1 MKFTIHQSSRQGPR
15 PYNQDRLAYSYSKDA
30 LMMVVADGMGGH
42 RNGEIAAQLAVK
54 TLAVAFE
61 KMAQPALLDPARF
74 LAEHTRQVHAA
85 INNYAEAHD
94 WLDSPRTTIVAA
106 IIQDNKL
113 YSAHAGDSRL
123 YHFSQGQLVY
133 CSEDHSLVQMLYRK
147 GLLQKR
153 HMATHPERHKIYSC
167 LGGDV
172 PPQIDLGQ
180 PRELLEGDA
189 LLLCTDGLWT
199 LVRDDE
205 IGITLHASPINQA
218 LPELL
223 DLAESRADKHDDNMS
238 AIALHW
244 GERLDDLLT
253 ISTLP
258 MPLGATTTIISPISQ
273 LGQQNGGGGNTAPDL
288 TDDEIERAIADIQAA
303 LRKTRR

>member
-1 MKFTIHQSSRQGPR
+1 MKFTIHQASRQGPR

-30 LMMVVADGMGGH
+30 LMIVVADGMGGH

-61 KMAQPALLDPARF
+61 RMAQPSLDDPARF
-74 LAEHTRQVHAA
+74 LTEHIRQVHNA
-85 INNYAEAHD
+85 IDSYTVAHD
-94 WLDSPRTTIVAA
+94 LLDAPRTTIVVA
-106 IIQDNKL
+106 IIQDNQL
-113 YSAHAGDSRL
+113 YSAHVGDSRL

-133 CSEDHSLVQMLYRK
+133 RSEDHSLVQMLYRK

-153 HMATHPERHKIYSC
+153 HMAMHPERHKIYNC

-172 PPQIDLGQ
+172 EPQIDLGQ
-180 PRELLEGDA
+180 PRELTEGDT

-199 LVRDDE
+199 LVEDDE
-205 IGITLHASPINQA
+205 IGIILHASPVNEA

-223 DLAESRADKHDDNMS
+223 DLAESRADEHGDNMS

-244 GERLDDLLT
+244 GERQDDQLT
-253 ISTLP
+253 VSTVT
-258 MPLGATTTIISPISQ
+258 MPLGATTTIINPISQ
-273 LGQQNGGGGNTAPDL
+273 LRALTEAETSAAPDL
-288 TDDEIERAIADIQAA
+288 SDDDIERAIADIQAA
-303 LRKTRR
+303 IRKTQR

>member
-1 MKFTIHQSSRQGPR
+1 MKFTIHQASRQGPR

-30 LMMVVADGMGGH
+30 LMIVVADGMGGH

-54 TLAVAFE
+54 ILAVAFE
-61 KMAQPALLDPARF
+61 KMAQPTLLDPARF
-74 LAEHTRQVHAA
+74 LVEHIRQVHAA
-85 INNYAEAHD
+85 IDSYTVAHD
-94 WLDSPRTTIVAA
+94 WFDSPRTTIVVA
-106 IIQDNKL
+106 IIQGNKL
-113 YSAHAGDSRL
+113 YSAHVGDSRF

-133 CSEDHSLVQMLYRK
+133 RSEDHSLVQMLYRK

-153 HMATHPERHKIYSC
+153 HMATHPERHKIYNC

-172 PPQIDLGQ
+172 APQIDLGQ
-180 PRELLEGDA
+180 PRKLVEGDT

-199 LVRDDE
+199 LVQDDE
-205 IGITLHASPINQA
+205 IGIILHASPVNEA

-223 DLAESRADKHDDNMS
+223 DLAESRADEHGDNMS

-244 GERLDDLLT
+244 GERLDDQLT

-258 MPLGATTTIISPISQ
+258 MLLGATTTIISPIGQ
-273 LGQQNGGGGNTAPDL
+273 LSPQNGGGDNTAPDL
-288 TDDEIERAIADIQAA
+288 TDDDIERAIADIQAA
-303 LRKTRR
+303 IRRTRR